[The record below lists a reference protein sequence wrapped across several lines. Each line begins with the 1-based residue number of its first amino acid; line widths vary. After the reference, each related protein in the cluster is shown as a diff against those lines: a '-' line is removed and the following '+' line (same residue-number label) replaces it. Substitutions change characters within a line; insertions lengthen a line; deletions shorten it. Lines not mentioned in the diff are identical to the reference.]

1 MDSSERTVYVLSVR
15 RETWDAPQELCRA
28 LTPEAIGQLVTVM
41 CGVKVVGVK
50 DLWIEVRRE
59 VG

>member
-15 RETWDAPQELCRA
+15 RPTWDAPTELCRA
-28 LTPEAIGQLVTVM
+28 LTPEAIGQLVTVLT
-41 CGVKVVGVK
+41 GVQVC
-50 DLWIEVRRE
+50 DIIELRIEVRRE